1 MDERYKQFIE
11 KRKTKKCFRCGKKT
25 IGYMCREC
33 YSAGGTRVT
42 TSRNRHKKGIEKK
55 EILEII
61 KDANENIL

>member
-11 KRKTKKCFRCGKKT
+11 KRKNKKCFRCGKKT

-42 TSRNRHKKGIEKK
+42 TSRNRHRKK

-61 KDANENIL
+61 KDVNENIF